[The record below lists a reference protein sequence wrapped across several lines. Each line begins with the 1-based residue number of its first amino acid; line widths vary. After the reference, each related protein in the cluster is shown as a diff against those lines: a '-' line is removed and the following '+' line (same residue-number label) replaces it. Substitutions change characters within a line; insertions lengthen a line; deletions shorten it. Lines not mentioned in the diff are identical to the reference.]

1 MSGDVYAGA
10 SQVGVYQSSV
20 AVRVFG
26 PQTDM
31 QQSVEA
37 LVKVLESYRGRDK
50 VVSARVVYNKTSSV
64 DHEWCQRSCP
74 GM

>member
-1 MSGDVYAGA
+1 MEQQQRVSGDVHAGA
-10 SQVGVYQSSV
+10 SQVGVCQLSV
-20 AVRVFG
+20 VVRVFG

-50 VVSARVVYNKTSSV
+50 VVSTRRVVNNKTSSV
-64 DHEWCQRSCP
+64 NHD
-74 GM
+74 